1 MNSLHYRLILIV
13 IHLTIITINW
23 FRKKLNQF
31 AIVITPDGNI
41 RLNPEN
47 KIVHFKSGYK
57 KRENKC
63 DVKNLCG

>member
-31 AIVITPDGNI
+31 AIVITADGNI
-41 RLNPEN
+41 SLNPEN
-47 KIVHFKSGYK
+47 KIVYFKSGYK